1 MVFGVATDFCVLTS
15 ALALRRR
22 DLPVDLVTD
31 AIKAI
36 TEEGGRKAIAE
47 MTAASVRL
55 VTTADVCGLKA
66 P

>member
-1 MVFGVATDFCVLTS
+1 VLSS

-55 VTTADVCGLKA
+55 VTTADVCALEA

>member
-1 MVFGVATDFCVLTS
+1 VLSS

-22 DLPVDLVTD
+22 NLPVNLVTD

-47 MTAASVRL
+47 MTAASIRL